1 MSVAS
6 DHVLGQALV
15 EKHCVKPHPVFSQE
29 GIPLLV
35 RCGSRVPSDCP
46 SCSRQYR
53 GDWGRI
59 LRSGCLPSGDVAL
72 NDLLDSSFYL
82 LTLTAPSFGKVHRVP
97 KRADSVMGQC
107 SCGSIH
113 THEDVNLAGVPVDF
127 DTYRYLDAV
136 KWNNYMPELWDYT
149 RLRLRRLIPGFAY
162 AAVREWQQ
170 RGLLHMHVLV
180 RVPRS
185 LAPTEE
191 ELARV
196 ARETVV
202 NRAEVT
208 FRWGKQVDVKEIAC
222 LGTGATDIAR
232 SIGYLAKT
240 LGYTQKSWGETLP
253 LSSSRQYRRHVA
265 KLDSAA
271 RDMRCRRCSVLGS
284 VTCKSKAHQRFGA
297 TTALATIS
305 RESKSH
311 AGWSLANLNRTRL
324 KAERAAWAATSG
336 EDDGVRWEQQQ
347 AAIRFWA
354 EPSSQRPDGQSEQLR
369 LRKTQMAP
377 IASECG
383 VDSPITLS
391 AFPKAM
397 NDDGPRSS
405 VAPTPHGGQTSIPAD
420 ESPTDMAVGAR
431 RSPPPSMASMTGV
444 HWLH

>member
-1 MSVAS
+1 MQAGGAPGAHIMSVAS
-6 DHVLGQALV
+6 DHILGQALV

-29 GIPLLV
+29 GKPLLV

-46 SCSRQYR
+46 SCSKQYR

-59 LRSGCLPSGDVAL
+59 LRSGCLPSGDIAL

-82 LTLTAPSFGKVHRVP
+82 LTLTAPSFGKVHLVP
-97 KRADSVMGQC
+97 KRAASYMGQC
-107 SCGSIH
+107 PCGVIH

-136 KWNNYMPELWDYT
+136 KWNNYMPELWDHT

-162 AAVREWQQ
+162 AAIREWQQ

-202 NRAEVT
+202 HRAEVT
-208 FRWGKQVDVKEIAC
+208 FRWGKHVDVKEIAC

-253 LSSSRQYRRHVA
+253 FSSSRQYRRHVA

-305 RESKSH
+305 RKSKSH
-311 AGWSLANLNRTRL
+311 AGWSLANLNRTSL
-324 KAERAAWAATSG
+324 KAERVAWAATAG

-347 AAIRFWA
+347 AAIRFWTD
-354 EPSSQRPDGQSEQLR
+354 PSSQLPDNQSGQLW
-369 LRKTQMAP
+369 LRKTQLEPAAP
-377 IASECG
+377 ERGAQ
-383 VDSPITLS
+383 SPFTRS
-391 AFPKAM
+391 TFPKPM
-397 NDDGPRSS
+397 REDGPQGS
-405 VAPTPHGGQTSIPAD
+405 VDRDALGSQTPTPAD
-420 ESPTDMAVGAR
+420 ESPTNTVVGKR
-431 RSPPPSMASMTGV
+431 LILRPR
-444 HWLH
+444 